1 MATFDDDYVVR
12 TFSPSLVDGKPDQAT
27 EAWLAATRIGFHEDS
42 DPDSVRESAIGAIDD
57 GRVFTG
63 VYARNP
69 VAGSL
74 GDDWP
79 VGTYAGYTKSINVGG
94 GALVDSYLV
103 SDVTVRA
110 THRRRGMLR
119 HLMTDRLAAA
129 AASGHALAALT
140 ASESTIYRRFGFGPA
155 TRKRSIVI
163 DRRSPFALLAQPGG
177 RVEMASPTELAT
189 VAPRVFAQFHATTPG
204 SVDRQGQYAN
214 AYNGLDYGT
223 AKPDKNVRA
232 AIHVPSPGAPAD
244 GYVLYS
250 MVSDGPLSV
259 LKVGDLVAPTR
270 DAFLGLWDFLGAID
284 LVDEI
289 RWSRA
294 PVENPL
300 LHALAGSRDL
310 KTVGESDH
318 VWLRVLD
325 APAALSARPYGHD
338 GSLTLRVHDKLGHAD
353 GTFRLDVT
361 DGAGHATRVGE
372 NAPAALELDAATLAT
387 LYLGGVS
394 ASLLGSAGL
403 VAEHRQGALGEA
415 TRMFAQDRPVYGVT
429 DF

>member
-1 MATFDDDYVVR
+1 MAPFDDDYVVR
-12 TFSPSLVDGKPDQAT
+12 TFSPALVDGKPDSAT

-42 DPDSVRESAIGAIDD
+42 DAEAIRESAVGSIDD

-63 VYARNP
+63 VYARTP

-94 GALVDSYLV
+94 GHLVDAYLV

-119 HLMTDRLAAA
+119 HMMTDRLAAA
-129 AASGHALAALT
+129 AASGHSLAALT

-155 TRKRSIVI
+155 TRKRSIVVH
-163 DRRSPFALLAQPGG
+163 RRSPFTLLTHPSG
-177 RVEMASPTELAT
+177 RVEMASPSSLAA
-189 VAPRVFAQFHATTPG
+189 VAPRVFAEFHSLTPG
-204 SVDRQGQYAN
+204 SVDRQAQYGN

-232 AIHVPSPGAPAD
+232 AIHVPEGGGPAD

-250 MVSDGPLSV
+250 MIEDGSASV
-259 LKVGDLVAPTR
+259 LKVGDLVASTNAA
-270 DAFLGLWDFLGAID
+270 DLGLWDFLGSVD

-289 RWSRA
+289 RWGKA

-310 KTVGESDH
+310 TTVGEGDH
-318 VWLRVLD
+318 VWIRVLD
-325 APAALSARPYGHD
+325 APAALSARPYSSD
-338 GSLTLRVHDKLGHAD
+338 GSLTLRVHDKLGYAE
-353 GTFRLDVT
+353 GTFQLDVS
-361 DGAGHATRVGE
+361 DGVGHATRIGDT
-372 NAPAALELDAATLAT
+372 APAALELDAATLAS
-387 LYLGGVS
+387 LYLGGV
-394 ASLLGSAGL
+394 AATLLGDAGL
-403 VAEHRQGALGEA
+403 IAEHREGALQQA
-415 TRMFAQDRPVYGVT
+415 ARMFAQDRPVYGVT